1 MKQALKK
8 TLGVFILAILVQTA
22 QAQKIKLGHVNTQE
36 IMQQLIEKDSIEQQL
51 EQLQVEMQKDL
62 QKKQQ
67 TLNKN
72 YQEYLAQKD
81 SLSKMMV
88 KMKEEALREQ
98 QQQLEVLPQ
107 QYEQAFQNTQA
118 ELIEPIKKKV
128 EGAIKKVA
136 SANLF
141 TYVFDSTTVLFTEG
155 GIDITDL
162 VRTEL
167 ALPKPVA
174 KTAPTSPLPGK

>member
-1 MKQALKK
+1 MKK
-8 TLGVFILAILVQTA
+8 TVKKVLGVLVLAVMFQNA
-22 QAQKIKLGHVNTQE
+22 SAQKIKLGHVNTTE
-36 IMQQLIEKDSIEQQL
+36 IMQQIIEKDSIEQQL
-51 EQLQVEMQKDL
+51 EELQAEMQKDL

-72 YQEYLAQKD
+72 YQEYLGQKD
-81 SLSKMMV
+81 SLSKIMV

-128 EGAIKKVA
+128 EAAIKKVA
-136 SANLF
+136 TANAF
-141 TYVFDSTTVLFTEG
+141 TYVFDTTAVLFTDG
-155 GIDITDL
+155 GIDITEM

-174 KTAPTSPLPGK
+174 KTTPTAPTK